1 MEFKYTPTSEE
12 VRRERQRRYLEG
24 WPVEKQLEAYSE
36 AMMGRPGKQ
45 ERMMEDFRRIRE
57 DVKYPGEE

>member
-36 AMMGRPGKQ
+36 AMMGRPEKQ
-45 ERMMEDFRRIRE
+45 ERMMEDFRRIRA

>member
-36 AMMGRPGKQ
+36 AMMGRPEKQ
-45 ERMMEDFRRIRE
+45 ERMMDDFRRIRA
-57 DVKYPGEE
+57 DVKYPGEV

>member
-36 AMMGRPGKQ
+36 AMMGRPEKQ
-45 ERMMEDFRRIRE
+45 ERMMKDFMRIRA

>member
-36 AMMGRPGKQ
+36 AMMGRPEKQ
-45 ERMMEDFRRIRE
+45 ERMMEDFRRIRS

>member
-36 AMMGRPGKQ
+36 AMMGRPEKQ
-45 ERMMEDFRRIRE
+45 ERMMDDFRRIRA